1 MNEKKEMKNIPSLK
15 KPKKEINRI
24 KDFIKKNVAKT
35 AGNKAVIGLSGGI
48 DSAVVTRISEEISGL
63 TAIPVFM
70 PESSTPERDCEDVN
84 LLYEGKES
92 DPKRLDIDSAV
103 KEFKKGLPEM
113 DRLSEANVKARVR
126 MIYLY
131 GISNIHEGMVVGT
144 SNRSEWMIGY
154 FTKYGDGA
162 ADISPIRH
170 LYKTEIRELA
180 RRLDIPESIIQK
192 PPSAGLWEDQTDR
205 KELGGTYREIDQ
217 ILYSYLEL
225 ETPEDQL
232 KEKWPARKALIDLVL
247 DKISSQAHKRKGP
260 PSLARS

>member
-1 MNEKKEMKNIPSLK
+1 MKEKEEKDLPSLK
-15 KPKKEINRI
+15 KPKKEAKRI
-24 KDFIKKNVAKT
+24 KDFIKKNVAK
-35 AGNKAVIGLSGGI
+35 AEANKAVIGLSGGI
-48 DSAVVTRISEEISGL
+48 DSAVVARISERISGL
-63 TAIPVFM
+63 RVLPVFM
-70 PESSTPERDCEDVN
+70 PESSTPNRDREDVN
-84 LLYEGKES
+84 LLYEGRES
-92 DPKRLDIDSAV
+92 NPRRLDIDSAV
-103 KEFKKGLPEM
+103 KEFKKQLPEM
-113 DRLSEANVKARVR
+113 DRLSEANIKARVR

-131 GISNIHEGMVVGT
+131 GISNIQEGMVVGT

-170 LYKTEIRELA
+170 LYKTEVRELA
-180 RRLDIPESIIQK
+180 RWLDIPESIIQK

-232 KEKWPARKALIDLVL
+232 KEKWPSRKDLIDVVL

-260 PSLARS
+260 PALARS